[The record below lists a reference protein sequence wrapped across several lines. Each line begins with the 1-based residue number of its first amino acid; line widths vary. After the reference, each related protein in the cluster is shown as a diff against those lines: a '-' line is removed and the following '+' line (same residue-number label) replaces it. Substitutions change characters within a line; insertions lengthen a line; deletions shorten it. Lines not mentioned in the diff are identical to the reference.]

1 MAGRSSSSPLRSGVM
16 ETWCRRC
23 TEASSVM
30 HTGCRRCCQHP
41 ADAAMRPL
49 RSTSALRLT
58 GTQEI
63 KVLGVSMHPS
73 YSPPHPN
80 PLTPHPPPITHHP
93 SPIPTPT
100 PHPLHSCTLSACG
113 RTMRT
118 TARGVGSR
126 RCRTG
131 RRHVVRLCYLRAGCT
146 STALPSVTTAGP
158 AHCAGMQ
165 MLCPYAMLRVLRCHW
180 LHGWHRMGI
189 RCQALHCLQH

>member
-1 MAGRSSSSPLRSGVM
+1 MHTHRHSRPASACSVLGSALCSAATPLPPLTGHRFPSVHTSLSIGSHLSPLTGVALPVVLHVAHTICSHRS
-16 ETWCRRC
+16 
-23 TEASSVM
+23 
-30 HTGCRRCCQHP
+30 
-41 ADAAMRPL
+41 L
-49 RSTSALRLT
+49 RD
-58 GTQEI
+58 
-63 KVLGVSMHPS
+63 
-73 YSPPHPN
+73 SPPTAHR
-80 PLTPHPPPITHHP
+80 PPPITHHP